1 MKFNRD
7 HSKNIVISIY
17 FLILGWTLIII
28 GLAYW
33 SYKNTYSGVT
43 LLAQREAYK
52 GFEKD
57 VMFRAWT
64 LMHGGVYVPVSL
76 ITQPNPYLS
85 HVPERDITTPFGK
98 KLTLMNPAYV
108 TRQVHEISFAKN
120 EIRGHITSL
129 NPIRSE
135 NEADKWEINA
145 LRLFDKGVKEYF
157 GIDTILGKKFF
168 RYMAPLITEKSCLK
182 CHESQGYK
190 LGDIRGGISSSIP
203 WDNYQASINKQTFQ
217 GIFSYG
223 TVWLIGFVSLMFVKR
238 RFVIYIIKR
247 DEYEN
252 QMARLN
258 EELIYSKTLIEEALI
273 EKNRLVEELF
283 ELNTKLEKTNSEKD
297 KFFSIIAHDLRSP
310 FHGLMG
316 ITSMIMDDPESFTKE
331 ELVEL
336 NKQAHSSS
344 SKLYKLLQNLLEW
357 AQMKNGMLVY
367 NPHKINLYELLLQN
381 FLLKEEKSKQKEI
394 KISLQVPQNI
404 EVFADENMLNSIVRN
419 LLSNAF
425 KFTPQS
431 GNITISCK
439 MMDNNFIEVSV
450 TDSGIGIPE
459 NIMQKLFKQDQK
471 VGRAGLNGE
480 ESTGLGLLLCKEFVE
495 RHGGTISAVSNALS
509 GTTFSFSIPLIQ
521 K

>member
-1 MKFNRD
+1 MKNNRG

-17 FLILGWTLIII
+17 LLILGWTLIII
-28 GLAYW
+28 GLSFWFYT
-33 SYKNTYSGVT
+33 NTYSGIT

-64 LMHGGVYVPVSL
+64 SMHGGVYVPVSL

-85 HVPERDITTPFGK
+85 HLPERDITTPSGK
-98 KLTLMNPAYV
+98 TLTLMNPAYV
-108 TRQVHEISFAKN
+108 TRQVHELSFSKN
-120 EIRGHITSL
+120 KIVGHITSL

-135 NEADKWEINA
+135 NKADKWETFA
-145 LRLFDKGVKEYF
+145 LRLFENGSNEYF
-157 GIDTILGKKFF
+157 GIDTISGKKFF
-168 RYMAPLITEKSCLK
+168 RYMAPLTTDKSCLK

-203 WDNYQASINKQTFQ
+203 WDNHQASINKQIFQ
-217 GIFSYG
+217 GFISYG
-223 TVWLIGFVSLMFVKR
+223 IVWLIGFVSLLYVKR
-238 RFVIYIIKR
+238 RFVIYIKKR

-252 QMARLN
+252 QMAKLN
-258 EELIYSKTLIEEALI
+258 ED
-273 EKNRLVEELF
+273 LF

-316 ITSMIMDDPESFTKE
+316 ITSMIMDDPESFTKK

-336 NKQAHSSS
+336 NKLAHSSS
-344 SKLYKLLQNLLEW
+344 SKLFKLLQNLLEW

-367 NPHKINLYELLLQN
+367 NPQKINLYGLLLQN
-381 FLLKEEKSKQKEI
+381 LLLKEQKAKQKEI
-394 KISLQVPQNI
+394 KILLHVPQDI
-404 EVFADENMLNSIVRN
+404 EVLADENMLNSIVRN
-419 LLSNAF
+419 LLSNAL
-425 KFTPQS
+425 KFTPQCGS
-431 GNITISCK
+431 ITISCR
-439 MMDNNFIEVSV
+439 MIENNFIEVSV

-459 NIMQKLFKQDQK
+459 DIMQKLFRPDQK
-471 VGRAGLNGE
+471 VGRTGINGE

-495 RHGGTISAVSNALS
+495 KHGGTINAVSNTLS

-521 K
+521 Q